1 MLTVSRHFPEQE
13 AQLALMQIFVQWI
26 NESPEEFYS
35 NESYELQGLHDWRVA
50 RVSEKYLIFFPV
62 TWHTFFM

>member
-35 NESYELQGLHDWRVA
+35 NESYELQGFYEWK
-50 RVSEKYLIFFPV
+50 VSRISDKYLIFSP
-62 TWHTFFM
+62 